1 MLFMAVRKAGAG
13 GDDLL
18 LFLNQE
24 YTACFQKKFSGET
37 EGIMRILSITAQK
50 PHSTGSGVYLTGLVK
65 GFATLGH
72 EQAVVAGVYKED
84 EIHFPEGTRV
94 YPVYYRTESLPFPIA
109 GMSDEMPYESTIY
122 SQMTEYMVDAFRQAF
137 LEKTREAVE
146 CFRPDLI
153 LCHHLYLLTALVRE
167 AFPQYK
173 TAAICHG
180 TGLRQIKKNSL
191 ERDYILAHIKEL
203 HKVFCLHREQR
214 EEISRVYGVPG
225 ERLEVI
231 GSGFDDSIFRYMP
244 VKKEDGVK
252 RLIYA
257 GKLSEKKGVM
267 SLLRSLVCLEQLQRQ
282 WEQGEMQQRL
292 ETGQPPE
299 PVKIEVWLAGGYG
312 NQLEYETIKKLA
324 EQSPYPV
331 KFLGRLD
338 QPQLAKRMNQADVFV
353 LPSFYEGLPLVVIEA
368 LACGLQVVCTDLPGV
383 RPWLEENIG
392 TCPVKFVPLPAIM
405 NADEPVEQE
414 LPQFERRLAEA
425 IGGSLGIDGSS
436 LGTDGGVLE
445 TDGGVLET
453 DGGVLETD
461 GRALETDGMSLG
473 TVGREYM
480 TAAGPSLASPLPDM
494 SRISWAG
501 ISKKILES
509 CNFV

>member
-1 MLFMAVRKAGAG
+1 
-13 GDDLL
+13 
-18 LFLNQE
+18 
-24 YTACFQKKFSGET
+24 
-37 EGIMRILSITAQK
+37 MRILSITAQK

-122 SQMTEYMVDAFRQAF
+122 SQMTEEMVDAFRQAF

>member
-1 MLFMAVRKAGAG
+1 
-13 GDDLL
+13 
-18 LFLNQE
+18 
-24 YTACFQKKFSGET
+24 
-37 EGIMRILSITAQK
+37 MRILSITAQK

-65 GFATLGH
+65 GFAALGH

-84 EIHFPEGTRV
+84 EIHFPEGTRF

-122 SQMTEYMVDAFRQAF
+122 SQMTEVDAFKQAF
-137 LEKTREAVE
+137 LEKIREAVE

-153 LCHHLYLLTALVRE
+153 LCHHLYLLTAVVRE

-191 ERDYILAHIKEL
+191 EREYILAHIKEL

-214 EEISRVYGVPG
+214 EEISRIYGVPG

-231 GSGFDDSIFRYMP
+231 GSGFDDSIFRFTP
-244 VKKEDGVK
+244 VKKDDGAK

-267 SLLRSLVCLEQLQRQ
+267 SLLRSLAYLEQMQRQ
-282 WEQGEMQQRL
+282 DGEQQRQAA
-292 ETGQPPE
+292 GQSAE

-324 EQSPYPV
+324 GQSPYPV
-331 KFLGRLD
+331 KILGRLD
-338 QPQLAKRMNQADVFV
+338 QPRLAERMNQADVFV

-392 TCPVKFVPLPAIM
+392 TCPVKFVSLPAIV

-414 LPQFERRLAEA
+414 LPEFERRLAEA
-425 IGGSLGIDGSS
+425 IGKSLGMNGGS
-436 LGTDGGVLE
+436 LGTDGGSLE
-445 TDGGVLET
+445 TDGGGLST
-453 DGGVLETD
+453 HGGEN
-461 GRALETDGMSLG
+461 
-473 TVGREYM
+473 M
-480 TAAGPSLASPLPDM
+480 TAAGPSMASLPPDL

-509 CNFV
+509 CNFI

>member
-1 MLFMAVRKAGAG
+1 
-13 GDDLL
+13 
-18 LFLNQE
+18 
-24 YTACFQKKFSGET
+24 
-37 EGIMRILSITAQK
+37 MRILSITAQK

-65 GFATLGH
+65 GFAALGH

-84 EIHFPEGTRV
+84 EIHFPEGTRF

-122 SQMTEYMVDAFRQAF
+122 SRMTEEMVGAFKQAF

-146 CFRPDLI
+146 DFRPDLI
-153 LCHHLYLLTALVRE
+153 LCHHLYLLTAVVRE

-191 ERDYILAHIKEL
+191 EREYILAHIKEL

-231 GSGFDDSIFRYMP
+231 GSGFDDSIFRPIP
-244 VKKEDGVK
+244 VKRDDGAR

-267 SLLRSLVCLEQLQRQ
+267 SLLRSLVYLGQMQRQ
-282 WEQGEMQQRL
+282 HREQHGQAA
-292 ETGQPPE
+292 GQPPE

-312 NQLEYETIKKLA
+312 NQQEYEAIKKLA

-331 KFLGRLD
+331 EFLGRLD
-338 QPQLAKRMNQADVFV
+338 QSQLAKRMNQADVFV

-392 TCPVKFVPLPAIM
+392 TCPVKFVPLPSIV

-414 LPQFERRLAEA
+414 LPEFERRLAEA
-425 IGGSLGIDGSS
+425 VGGSLGLDRGGLGPCGSRLS
-436 LGTDGGVLE
+436 TNGGE
-445 TDGGVLET
+445 N
-453 DGGVLETD
+453 
-461 GRALETDGMSLG
+461 
-473 TVGREYM
+473 M
-480 TAAGPSLASPLPDM
+480 TAAGLSMATSGLDL

-509 CNFV
+509 CNFI

>member
-1 MLFMAVRKAGAG
+1 
-13 GDDLL
+13 
-18 LFLNQE
+18 
-24 YTACFQKKFSGET
+24 
-37 EGIMRILSITAQK
+37 MRILSITAQK

-122 SQMTEYMVDAFRQAF
+122 SQMTEDMVDAFRQAF

-445 TDGGVLET
+445 TDGRV
-453 DGGVLETD
+453 
-461 GRALETDGMSLG
+461 LETDGMSLG

>member
-50 PHSTGSGVYLTGLVK
+50 PHSTGSGVYLTGLIK

-122 SQMTEYMVDAFRQAF
+122 SQMTEDMVDAFRQAF

-453 DGGVLETD
+453 DG
-461 GRALETDGMSLG
+461 RALETDGMSLG

-494 SRISWAG
+494 SRIWAG

>member
-1 MLFMAVRKAGAG
+1 
-13 GDDLL
+13 
-18 LFLNQE
+18 
-24 YTACFQKKFSGET
+24 
-37 EGIMRILSITAQK
+37 MRILSITAQK

-65 GFATLGH
+65 GFAALGH
-72 EQAVVAGVYKED
+72 EQAVVAGVYEED
-84 EIHFPEGTRV
+84 EMHFPEGTRV
-94 YPVYYRTESLPFPIA
+94 YPVYYKTESLPFPIA

-122 SQMTEYMVDAFRQAF
+122 SRMTEDMVDAFKRVF

-153 LCHHLYLLTALVRE
+153 LCHHLYLLTAAVRE

-180 TGLRQIKKNSL
+180 TGLRQVKKNNL

-203 HKVFCLHREQR
+203 DMVFCLHREQR
-214 EEISRVYGVPG
+214 EEISRIYRVPG

-244 VKKEDGVK
+244 VQKENGVR

-267 SLLRSLVCLEQLQRQ
+267 SLLRSLTYLEQLQRQ
-282 WEQGEMQQRL
+282 EGEQQGQGI
-292 ETGQPPE
+292 GQPAAPM
-299 PVKIEVWLAGGYG
+299 KIEVWLAGGYG

-324 EQSPYPV
+324 DRSPYPV
-331 KFLGRLD
+331 KFLGKLD
-338 QPQLAKRMNQADVFV
+338 QPQLAERMNQADVFV

-392 TCPVKFVPLPAIM
+392 TCAVRFVPLPAIV

-425 IGGSLGIDGSS
+425 IAESLEADGSR
-436 LGTDGGVLE
+436 LGP
-445 TDGGVLET
+445 
-453 DGGVLETD
+453 D
-461 GRALETDGMSLG
+461 GRPPETPGGESLA
-473 TVGREYM
+473 
-480 TAAGPSLASPLPDM
+480 AAGPSIASPPPDL
-494 SRISWAG
+494 SRISWTG

-509 CNFV
+509 CNLI

>member
-1 MLFMAVRKAGAG
+1 MK
-13 GDDLL
+13 
-18 LFLNQE
+18 
-24 YTACFQKKFSGET
+24 
-37 EGIMRILSITAQK
+37 ILSITAQK

-65 GFATLGH
+65 GFAALGH

-84 EIHFPEGTRV
+84 EIHFPEGTRF

-122 SQMTEYMVDAFRQAF
+122 SQMTEDMVDAFKQAF

-146 CFRPDLI
+146 CFRPDFI
-153 LCHHLYLLTALVRE
+153 LCHHLYLLTAVVRE

-191 ERDYILAHIKEL
+191 EREYILAHIKEL

-214 EEISRVYGVPG
+214 EEISRIYGVPG

-231 GSGFDDSIFRYMP
+231 GSGFDDSIFRFTP
-244 VKKEDGVK
+244 VKKDDGAK

-257 GKLSEKKGVM
+257 GKLSEKKGIM
-267 SLLRSLVCLEQLQRQ
+267 SLLRSLAYLEQMQRQ
-282 WEQGEMQQRL
+282 DGEQQRQAA
-292 ETGQPPE
+292 GQSAE

-324 EQSPYPV
+324 GQSPYPV

-338 QPQLAKRMNQADVFV
+338 QPRLAERMNQADVFV

-392 TCPVKFVPLPAIM
+392 TCPVKFVSLPAIV

-414 LPQFERRLAEA
+414 LPEFERRLAEA
-425 IGGSLGIDGSS
+425 IGKSLGMNGGS
-436 LGTDGGVLE
+436 LGTDGGSLE
-445 TDGGVLET
+445 TDGGGLST
-453 DGGVLETD
+453 HGGEN
-461 GRALETDGMSLG
+461 
-473 TVGREYM
+473 M
-480 TAAGPSLASPLPDM
+480 TAAGPSMASLPPDL

-509 CNFV
+509 CNFI

>member
-1 MLFMAVRKAGAG
+1 
-13 GDDLL
+13 
-18 LFLNQE
+18 
-24 YTACFQKKFSGET
+24 
-37 EGIMRILSITAQK
+37 MRILSITAQK

-65 GFATLGH
+65 GFAALGH

-84 EIHFPEGTRV
+84 EIHFPEGTRF

-122 SQMTEYMVDAFRQAF
+122 SQMTEDMVDAFKQAF

-153 LCHHLYLLTALVRE
+153 LCHHLYLLTAVVRE

-453 DGGVLETD
+453 DG
-461 GRALETDGMSLG
+461 RALETDGMSLG

>member
-1 MLFMAVRKAGAG
+1 
-13 GDDLL
+13 
-18 LFLNQE
+18 
-24 YTACFQKKFSGET
+24 
-37 EGIMRILSITAQK
+37 MRILSITAQK

-436 LGTDGGVLE
+436 LE

>member
-1 MLFMAVRKAGAG
+1 
-13 GDDLL
+13 
-18 LFLNQE
+18 
-24 YTACFQKKFSGET
+24 
-37 EGIMRILSITAQK
+37 
-50 PHSTGSGVYLTGLVK
+50 
-65 GFATLGH
+65 
-72 EQAVVAGVYKED
+72 
-84 EIHFPEGTRV
+84 
-94 YPVYYRTESLPFPIA
+94 
-109 GMSDEMPYESTIY
+109 
-122 SQMTEYMVDAFRQAF
+122 
-137 LEKTREAVE
+137 
-146 CFRPDLI
+146 
-153 LCHHLYLLTALVRE
+153 
-167 AFPQYK
+167 
-173 TAAICHG
+173 
-180 TGLRQIKKNSL
+180 
-191 ERDYILAHIKEL
+191 
-203 HKVFCLHREQR
+203 
-214 EEISRVYGVPG
+214 
-225 ERLEVI
+225 
-231 GSGFDDSIFRYMP
+231 
-244 VKKEDGVK
+244 
-252 RLIYA
+252 
-257 GKLSEKKGVM
+257 M

-445 TDGGVLET
+445 TDG
-453 DGGVLETD
+453 
-461 GRALETDGMSLG
+461 RALETDGMSLG

>member
-1 MLFMAVRKAGAG
+1 
-13 GDDLL
+13 
-18 LFLNQE
+18 
-24 YTACFQKKFSGET
+24 
-37 EGIMRILSITAQK
+37 MRILSITAQK

-122 SQMTEYMVDAFRQAF
+122 SQMTEDMVDAFRQAF

-453 DGGVLETD
+453 DGRV
-461 GRALETDGMSLG
+461 LETDGMSLG

>member
-1 MLFMAVRKAGAG
+1 
-13 GDDLL
+13 
-18 LFLNQE
+18 
-24 YTACFQKKFSGET
+24 
-37 EGIMRILSITAQK
+37 MRILSITAQK

-445 TDGGVLET
+445 TDG
-453 DGGVLETD
+453 
-461 GRALETDGMSLG
+461 RALETDGMSLG

>member
-1 MLFMAVRKAGAG
+1 
-13 GDDLL
+13 
-18 LFLNQE
+18 
-24 YTACFQKKFSGET
+24 
-37 EGIMRILSITAQK
+37 MRILSITAQK

-122 SQMTEYMVDAFRQAF
+122 SQMTEDMVDAFRQAF

-414 LPQFERRLAEA
+414 IPQFERRLAEA

-436 LGTDGGVLE
+436 LG

>member
-1 MLFMAVRKAGAG
+1 
-13 GDDLL
+13 
-18 LFLNQE
+18 
-24 YTACFQKKFSGET
+24 
-37 EGIMRILSITAQK
+37 MRILSITAQK

-65 GFATLGH
+65 GFAALGH
-72 EQAVVAGVYKED
+72 EQAVVAGVYEED
-84 EIHFPEGTRV
+84 EMHFPEGTRV
-94 YPVYYRTESLPFPIA
+94 YPVYYKTESLPFPIA

-122 SQMTEYMVDAFRQAF
+122 SRMTEDMVDVFKSVF

-153 LCHHLYLLTALVRE
+153 LCHHLYLLTAVV
-167 AFPQYK
+167 
-173 TAAICHG
+173 
-180 TGLRQIKKNSL
+180 
-191 ERDYILAHIKEL
+191 RDYILAHIKEL
-203 HKVFCLHREQR
+203 DMVFCLHREQG
-214 EEISRVYGVPG
+214 EEISRIYGVPG

-244 VKKEDGVK
+244 VQKENGVK

-267 SLLRSLVCLEQLQRQ
+267 SLLRSLTYLEQLQRKDG
-282 WEQGEMQQRL
+282 EQQGQGI
-292 ETGQPPE
+292 GQPAAPM
-299 PVKIEVWLAGGYG
+299 KIEVWLAGGYG

-324 EQSPYPV
+324 DQSPYPV

-338 QPQLAKRMNQADVFV
+338 QPQLAERMNQADVFV

-392 TCPVKFVPLPAIM
+392 TCAVRFVPLPAIV

-425 IGGSLGIDGSS
+425 IAESLEADGSRQGADSIRKGPDSRPPETPGGES
-436 LGTDGGVLE
+436 L
-445 TDGGVLET
+445 
-453 DGGVLETD
+453 
-461 GRALETDGMSLG
+461 A
-473 TVGREYM
+473 
-480 TAAGPSLASPLPDM
+480 AAGPSIASPLPDL
-494 SRISWAG
+494 SRISWTG

-509 CNFV
+509 CNLI

>member
-122 SQMTEYMVDAFRQAF
+122 SQMTEDMVDAFRQAF

>member
-1 MLFMAVRKAGAG
+1 
-13 GDDLL
+13 
-18 LFLNQE
+18 
-24 YTACFQKKFSGET
+24 
-37 EGIMRILSITAQK
+37 MRILSITAQK
-50 PHSTGSGVYLTGLVK
+50 PHSTGSGVYLTGLIK

-122 SQMTEYMVDAFRQAF
+122 SQMTEDMVDAFRQAF

-501 ISKKILES
+501 IIKKILES

>member
-1 MLFMAVRKAGAG
+1 
-13 GDDLL
+13 
-18 LFLNQE
+18 
-24 YTACFQKKFSGET
+24 
-37 EGIMRILSITAQK
+37 MRILSITAQK

>member
-1 MLFMAVRKAGAG
+1 
-13 GDDLL
+13 
-18 LFLNQE
+18 
-24 YTACFQKKFSGET
+24 
-37 EGIMRILSITAQK
+37 MRILSITAQK

-453 DGGVLETD
+453 DG
-461 GRALETDGMSLG
+461 RALETDGMSLG

>member
-122 SQMTEYMVDAFRQAF
+122 SQMTEDMVDAFRQAF

-414 LPQFERRLAEA
+414 IPQFERRLAEA

-436 LGTDGGVLE
+436 LG

>member
-122 SQMTEYMVDAFRQAF
+122 SQMTEDMVDAFRQAF

-453 DGGVLETD
+453 DGRV
-461 GRALETDGMSLG
+461 LETDGMSLG

>member
-122 SQMTEYMVDAFRQAF
+122 SQMTEDMVDAFRQAF

-445 TDGGVLET
+445 TDG
-453 DGGVLETD
+453 
-461 GRALETDGMSLG
+461 RALETDGMSLG

>member
-1 MLFMAVRKAGAG
+1 
-13 GDDLL
+13 
-18 LFLNQE
+18 
-24 YTACFQKKFSGET
+24 
-37 EGIMRILSITAQK
+37 MRILSITAQK

-65 GFATLGH
+65 GFAALGH

-84 EIHFPEGTRV
+84 EIHFPEGTRF

-122 SQMTEYMVDAFRQAF
+122 SQMTEDMVDAFKQAF

-153 LCHHLYLLTALVRE
+153 LCHHLYLLTAVVRE

-191 ERDYILAHIKEL
+191 EREYILAHIKEL

-214 EEISRVYGVPG
+214 EEISRIYGVPG

-231 GSGFDDSIFRYMP
+231 GSGFDDSIFRFTLI
-244 VKKEDGVK
+244 KKDDGAK

-267 SLLRSLVCLEQLQRQ
+267 SLLRSLAYLEQMQRQ
-282 WEQGEMQQRL
+282 DGEQQRQAA
-292 ETGQPPE
+292 GQSAE

-324 EQSPYPV
+324 GQSPYPV

-338 QPQLAKRMNQADVFV
+338 QPRLAERMNQADVFV

-392 TCPVKFVPLPAIM
+392 TCPVKFVSLPAIV

-414 LPQFERRLAEA
+414 LPEFERRLAEA
-425 IGGSLGIDGSS
+425 IGKSLGMNGGS
-436 LGTDGGVLE
+436 LE
-445 TDGGVLET
+445 TD
-453 DGGVLETD
+453 DGGLSTHGGEN
-461 GRALETDGMSLG
+461 
-473 TVGREYM
+473 M
-480 TAAGPSLASPLPDM
+480 TAAGPSMASLPPDL

-509 CNFV
+509 CNFI

>member
-1 MLFMAVRKAGAG
+1 
-13 GDDLL
+13 
-18 LFLNQE
+18 
-24 YTACFQKKFSGET
+24 
-37 EGIMRILSITAQK
+37 MRILSITAQK

-84 EIHFPEGTRV
+84 EIHFPEGTRF

-122 SQMTEYMVDAFRQAF
+122 SQMTEDMVDAFKQAF

-146 CFRPDLI
+146 CFRPDFI
-153 LCHHLYLLTALVRE
+153 LCHHLYLLTAVVRE

-392 TCPVKFVPLPAIM
+392 TCPVKFVPLPTIM

>member
-1 MLFMAVRKAGAG
+1 
-13 GDDLL
+13 
-18 LFLNQE
+18 
-24 YTACFQKKFSGET
+24 
-37 EGIMRILSITAQK
+37 MRILSITAQK

-65 GFATLGH
+65 GFAALGH
-72 EQAVVAGVYKED
+72 EQAVVAGVYEED
-84 EIHFPEGTRV
+84 EMHFPEGTRV
-94 YPVYYRTESLPFPIA
+94 YPVYYKTESLLFPIA

-122 SQMTEYMVDAFRQAF
+122 SRMTEDMVDVFKSVF

-153 LCHHLYLLTALVRE
+153 LCHHLYLLTAVVRE

-173 TAAICHG
+173 TVAICHG
-180 TGLRQIKKNSL
+180 TGLRQVKKNSL

-203 HKVFCLHREQR
+203 DMVFCLHREQG
-214 EEISRVYGVPG
+214 EEISRIYGVPG

-244 VKKEDGVK
+244 VQKENGVK

-267 SLLRSLVCLEQLQRQ
+267 SLLRSLTYLEQLQRKDG
-282 WEQGEMQQRL
+282 EQQGQGIGQGI
-292 ETGQPPE
+292 GQPAAPM
-299 PVKIEVWLAGGYG
+299 KIEVWLAGGYG

-324 EQSPYPV
+324 DQSPYPV

-338 QPQLAKRMNQADVFV
+338 QPQLAERMNQADVFV

-392 TCPVKFVPLPAIM
+392 TCAVKFVPLPAIV

-425 IGGSLGIDGSS
+425 IAESLGADGSRQGADGSRQGADGSRQGVDSSRQGPDSRPPETPGGES
-436 LGTDGGVLE
+436 L
-445 TDGGVLET
+445 
-453 DGGVLETD
+453 
-461 GRALETDGMSLG
+461 A
-473 TVGREYM
+473 
-480 TAAGPSLASPLPDM
+480 AAGPSIASPLPDL
-494 SRISWAG
+494 SRISWTG

-509 CNFV
+509 CNLI

>member
-1 MLFMAVRKAGAG
+1 
-13 GDDLL
+13 
-18 LFLNQE
+18 
-24 YTACFQKKFSGET
+24 
-37 EGIMRILSITAQK
+37 MRILSITAQK

-122 SQMTEYMVDAFRQAF
+122 SQMTEDMVDAFRQAF

-338 QPQLAKRMNQADVFV
+338 QPQLAKRM
-353 LPSFYEGLPLVVIEA
+353 
-368 LACGLQVVCTDLPGV
+368 
-383 RPWLEENIG
+383 ENIG

>member
-24 YTACFQKKFSGET
+24 HASGFQEKFSEKILGET

-65 GFATLGH
+65 GFAALGH

-84 EIHFPEGTRV
+84 EMHFPEGTRV

-122 SQMTEYMVDAFRQAF
+122 SQMTEDMVDAFKQAF

-153 LCHHLYLLTALVRE
+153 LCHHLYLLTAMVRE
-167 AFPQYK
+167 VFPQNK

-191 ERDYILAHIKEL
+191 ERDYILAHIKDL
-203 HKVFCLHREQR
+203 DKVFCLHREQR
-214 EEISRVYGVPG
+214 EEIRRVYGVPW

-231 GSGFDDSIFRYMP
+231 GSGFDDSIFRHMP
-244 VKKEDGVK
+244 VKKEEGVK

-267 SLLRSLVCLEQLQRQ
+267 SLLKSLVCLEQLQRQ
-282 WEQGEMQQRL
+282 AEQGKMQQRQAAGQSP
-292 ETGQPPE
+292 ET
-299 PVKIEVWLAGGYG
+299 VKIEVWLAGGYG
-312 NQLEYETIKKLA
+312 NQLEYDTIQKLA

-331 KFLGRLD
+331 KFLGRLA
-338 QPQLAKRMNQADVFV
+338 QSQLAKRMNQADVFV

-392 TCPVKFVPLPAIM
+392 TCPVKFVPLPAIV

-414 LPQFERRLAEA
+414 LPEFERRLAEA
-425 IGGSLGIDGSS
+425 IGESLGMDVRS
-436 LGTDGGVLE
+436 LE
-445 TDGGVLET
+445 TA
-453 DGGVLETD
+453 
-461 GRALETDGMSLG
+461 GRKGF
-473 TVGREYM
+473 
-480 TAAGPSLASPLPDM
+480 TAAGPSKAYSLPDL

-501 ISKKILES
+501 ISKKLLES
-509 CNFV
+509 CNFI

>member
-50 PHSTGSGVYLTGLVK
+50 PHSTGSGVYLTGLIK

-122 SQMTEYMVDAFRQAF
+122 SQMTEDMVDAFRQAF

-494 SRISWAG
+494 SRIWAG

>member
-1 MLFMAVRKAGAG
+1 
-13 GDDLL
+13 
-18 LFLNQE
+18 
-24 YTACFQKKFSGET
+24 
-37 EGIMRILSITAQK
+37 MRILSITAQK

-122 SQMTEYMVDAFRQAF
+122 SRMTEDMVDAFRQAF

>member
-1 MLFMAVRKAGAG
+1 
-13 GDDLL
+13 
-18 LFLNQE
+18 
-24 YTACFQKKFSGET
+24 
-37 EGIMRILSITAQK
+37 MRILSITAQK

-122 SQMTEYMVDAFRQAF
+122 SQMTEDMVDAFRQAF

-445 TDGGVLET
+445 TDG
-453 DGGVLETD
+453 
-461 GRALETDGMSLG
+461 RALETDGMSLG

>member
-1 MLFMAVRKAGAG
+1 
-13 GDDLL
+13 
-18 LFLNQE
+18 
-24 YTACFQKKFSGET
+24 
-37 EGIMRILSITAQK
+37 MRILSITAQK

-122 SQMTEYMVDAFRQAF
+122 SQMTEDMVDAFRQAF

-461 GRALETDGMSLG
+461 GRVLETDGMSLG

>member
-1 MLFMAVRKAGAG
+1 
-13 GDDLL
+13 
-18 LFLNQE
+18 
-24 YTACFQKKFSGET
+24 
-37 EGIMRILSITAQK
+37 MRILSITAQK

-122 SQMTEYMVDAFRQAF
+122 SQMTEDMVDAFRQAF

-445 TDGGVLET
+445 TDGGVLAT